1 MVYKVVG
8 NINDEN
14 FMEILTELQ
23 QYNRLIYKNG
33 NIYIAL
39 DKYEDFDKNRKKLD
53 EFKLKWKKKDVFVYG
68 INEYNLKSEE
78 KEIEEWCKDNFVRL
92 DKRRYEINEQPR
104 LKRMYEAV
112 DLFEQIL
119 KEYQKGGKNGETY
132 KV

>member
-39 DKYEDFDKNRKKLD
+39 DKYEDLEENRKKLD
-53 EFKLKWKKKDVFVYG
+53 EFKSKWKKKDVFVYG

-78 KEIEEWCKDNFVRL
+78 KEVEEWCMDNLVRL
-92 DKRRYEINEQPR
+92 DRRRYEINEQPR

-132 KV
+132 KA

>member
-8 NINDEN
+8 DINDEN

-39 DKYEDFDKNRKKLD
+39 DRYEDFDKNKNSLK
-53 EFKLKWKKKDVFVYG
+53 EFKTKWGKKDVFVCG

-78 KEIEEWCKDNFVRL
+78 KEIEEWCKDNLVRL
-92 DKRRYEINEQPR
+92 DKRKYEINEQPK
-104 LKRMYEAV
+104 LKKMYEAV
-112 DLFEQIL
+112 ELFDQIL
-119 KEYQKGGKNGETY
+119 KEYKSNIGKEA
-132 KV
+132 